1 MLRLKK
7 NSYTIYSIVARL
19 LHILRRNPCYL
30 VAHFSRRLKI
40 NLQTRIAVEH
50 KIVRRVVKDAIKAG
64 YTVSVFDGEEWTVK
78 RSTEFKTINDALF
91 STDEDTIRI
100 RDAEEEESR
109 RYSVHLWQ

>member
-1 MLRLKK
+1 M
-7 NSYTIYSIVARL
+7 
-19 LHILRRNPCYL
+19 
-30 VAHFSRRLKI
+30 

-91 STDEDTIRI
+91 STDEDTLRI
-100 RDAEEEESR
+100 RDAEGKNLGVIQCIYGNDGFDVIAD
-109 RYSVHLWQ
+109 YSVSLEEFLKGANEYADKFAEQYA